1 MGGEGT
7 RSVHGPSPREVPQR
21 PLVAPIYRTSTFVF
35 DSAQQMADVFAGR
48 ESGWSYSRT
57 DNPTAQAFADAVAA
71 LEHPDA
77 VGQAF
82 ASGMAATSSLLVGL
96 LKAGSHVIAPR
107 EV

>member
-1 MGGEGT
+1 MTGQAT
-7 RSVHGPSPREVPQR
+7 RAVHGPERREVAQV
-21 PLVAPIYRTSTFVF
+21 PLVAPVHRTSTFVF
-35 DSAQQMADVFAGR
+35 DSAEQMAAVFAGR
-48 ESGWSYSRT
+48 AQGWSYSRT

-82 ASGMAATSSLLVGL
+82 ASGMAATAGVVMALCSS
-96 LKAGSHVIAPR
+96 GSHVVAPQ